1 MRLVCCTLVLVALA
15 HQATAILR
23 GGDSLAPTST
33 DQADRIVESL
43 NQNARD
49 EALANSA
56 RAMKFQEIS
65 AGTKVTDGQSAA
77 LAEAMGGGMKA
88 LAPEKFTPKTFKVA
102 PPEKGGFPVKPAP
115 GQNDPVVH
123 IRPRYDYAETVKM
136 TSDYLGSHSYKDD
149 IKSLLMEIDRSENT
163 IKGLKLRIVEKEN
176 FIDSLVKR
184 EDMLQEDV
192 NKDKQAVENLHSHV
206 KALRARVE
214 RIKKTKQLAE
224 LQAQYNE
231 YSAAA
236 TKLKGQADELAKV
249 KGALESKISTLEDRV
264 SPLLQK
270 ENYEM
275 RASIDVPNRKDD
287 DAGASGAHSGTESHS
302 GSKSGSSSGS
312 GSSSSSSR

>member
-1 MRLVCCTLVLVALA
+1 
-15 HQATAILR
+15 
-23 GGDSLAPTST
+23 
-33 DQADRIVESL
+33 
-43 NQNARD
+43 
-49 EALANSA
+49 
-56 RAMKFQEIS
+56 
-65 AGTKVTDGQSAA
+65 
-77 LAEAMGGGMKA
+77 
-88 LAPEKFTPKTFKVA
+88 
-102 PPEKGGFPVKPAP
+102 
-115 GQNDPVVH
+115 
-123 IRPRYDYAETVKM
+123 
-136 TSDYLGSHSYKDD
+136 
-149 IKSLLMEIDRSENT
+149 MEIDRSENT

-236 TKLKGQADELAKV
+236 TKLKGQADELSKV

-275 RASIDVPNRKDD
+275 RASIDVSNRPAGAPANAA
-287 DAGASGAHSGTESHS
+287 AGASS
-302 GSKSGSSSGS
+302 GSESGSVSSSG
-312 GSSSSSSR
+312 

>member
-1 MRLVCCTLVLVALA
+1 MQLFSCLLGAMALV
-15 HQATAILR
+15 QAAGILR
-23 GGDSLAPTST
+23 GGDSMTPSST
-33 DQADRIVESL
+33 EQADRIVEGL
-43 NQNARD
+43 NNAARD
-49 EALANSA
+49 DALANAAS
-56 RAMKFQEIS
+56 AMKFQEIS
-65 AGTKVTDGQSAA
+65 ASTKMADGQSAA
-77 LAEAMGGGMKA
+77 LAEAQGAGM
-88 LAPEKFTPKTFKVA
+88 LGPEKFTPKTFKVGPA
-102 PPEKGGFPVKPAP
+102 DKGGFPVKPAP

-275 RASIDVPNRKDD
+275 RASIDVPNRHDHDD
-287 DAGASGAHSGTESHS
+287 HHDDNADAVGAAAVKAATSGMSGASGTG
-302 GSKSGSSSGS
+302 KF
-312 GSSSSSSR
+312 

>member
-1 MRLVCCTLVLVALA
+1 MRAILVLCLAVIALD
-15 HQATAILR
+15 QVTGILR
-23 GGDSLAPTST
+23 GGDTLSAANNDDYLDKVTDSLTNKA
-33 DQADRIVESL
+33 REESL
-43 NQNARD
+43 Q
-49 EALANSA
+49 NSA
-56 RAMKFQEIS
+56 RAMKFQEVN
-65 AGTKVTDGQSAA
+65 AGSRVTDGQSAA
-77 LAEAMGGGMKA
+77 LQEAQGAGM
-88 LAPEKFTPKTFKVA
+88 LAPEKFTPKTYKVA
-102 PPEKGGFPVKPAP
+102 PSEKGGFPVKPAP
-115 GQNDPVVH
+115 GQNDPIVH
-123 IRPRYDYAETVKM
+123 IRPRYDYAEAVKM
-136 TSDYLGSHSYKDD
+136 TSDYLGTHSYKDD

-236 TKLKGQADELAKV
+236 TKLKGQADELSKV

-275 RASIDVPNRKDD
+275 RASIDVSNRATPAPANVGA
-287 DAGASGAHSGTESHS
+287 AGAA
-302 GSKSGSSSGS
+302 GSSSGS
-312 GSSSSSSR
+312 GSGSGSSK

>member
-1 MRLVCCTLVLVALA
+1 MLRAIVATLCVVHCA
-15 HQATAILR
+15 AILR
-23 GGDSLAPTST
+23 GGDNLAPTST
-33 DQADRIVESL
+33 DQADRIVDSL
-43 NQNARD
+43 NNQARE
-49 EALANSA
+49 EALQNSA

-65 AGTKVTDGQSAA
+65 ASTKMTDGQSAA
-77 LAEAMGGGMKA
+77 LAEGASAGVQA
-88 LAPEKFTPKTFKVA
+88 LGPEKFTPKTFKVA

-236 TKLKGQADELAKV
+236 TKLKGQADELAKF

-275 RASIDVPNRKDD
+275 RASIDVPNRKEETGSESA
-287 DAGASGAHSGTESHS
+287 AGASKAASSA
-302 GSKSGSSSGS
+302 GSSSSGS
-312 GSSSSSSR
+312 GSSSK

>member
-1 MRLVCCTLVLVALA
+1 MSRALVLALCVVAA
-15 HQATAILR
+15 HGILR
-23 GGDSLAPTST
+23 GGDALNSNDDYLDKIS
-33 DQADRIVESL
+33 DSL
-43 NQNARD
+43 NNKARD
-49 EALANSA
+49 DAILDAS
-56 RAMKFQEIS
+56 RAMKFQEVSANTQLADSQS
-65 AGTKVTDGQSAA
+65 AGLEEAA
-77 LAEAMGGGMKA
+77 GAGLAG

-123 IRPRYDYAETVKM
+123 IRPRYDYAEAVKM

-236 TKLKGQADELAKV
+236 TKLKGQADELTKV
-249 KGALESKISTLEDRV
+249 KGALESKITTLSERV

-275 RASIDVPNRKDD
+275 RASIDVSNKAHSEEKDL
-287 DAGASGAHSGTESHS
+287 DARLGAEGNNGGSGAAGPGASGQ
-302 GSKSGSSSGS
+302 KK
-312 GSSSSSSR
+312 

>member
-1 MRLVCCTLVLVALA
+1 MLRAIVATLCVVHCA
-15 HQATAILR
+15 AILR
-23 GGDSLAPTST
+23 GGDNLAPTST
-33 DQADRIVESL
+33 DQADRIVDSL
-43 NQNARD
+43 NNQARE
-49 EALANSA
+49 EALQNSA

-65 AGTKVTDGQSAA
+65 ASTKMTDGQSAA
-77 LAEAMGGGMKA
+77 LAEGASAGVQA
-88 LAPEKFTPKTFKVA
+88 LGPEKFTPKTFKVA

-275 RASIDVPNRKDD
+275 RASIDVPNRKEETGSESA
-287 DAGASGAHSGTESHS
+287 AGASKAASSA
-302 GSKSGSSSGS
+302 GSSSSGS
-312 GSSSSSSR
+312 GSSSK

>member
-1 MRLVCCTLVLVALA
+1 MRLFVSCLVALVVA
-15 HQATAILR
+15 PATGILR
-23 GGDSLAPTST
+23 GGDTLAAMNDGDYLDKITDSLNSKA
-33 DQADRIVESL
+33 REESL
-43 NQNARD
+43 
-49 EALANSA
+49 LNSA
-56 RAMKFQEIS
+56 RAMKFQEVN
-65 AGTKVTDGQSAA
+65 AGSQVTDGQSAA
-77 LAEAMGGGMKA
+77 MQEASAAGM

-102 PPEKGGFPVKPAP
+102 PPEKGGFPLKPAP
-115 GQNDPVVH
+115 GQNDPIVH
-123 IRPRYDYAETVKM
+123 IRPRYDYAEAFKM
-136 TSDYLGSHSYKDD
+136 TSDYLGTHSYKDD

-236 TKLKGQADELAKV
+236 SKLKGQADELSKV

-275 RASIDVPNRKDD
+275 RASIDVSNRASPPPANVGA
-287 DAGASGAHSGTESHS
+287 DAGSGAKPSS
-302 GSKSGSSSGS
+302 SSSGS
-312 GSSSSSSR
+312 GSTSRR

>member
-1 MRLVCCTLVLVALA
+1 LTLLSLEVATGVLTGSNTLSPGDDSDY
-15 HQATAILR
+15 QDKIM
-23 GGDSLAPTST
+23 DSLNDKARQ
-33 DQADRIVESL
+33 DSL
-43 NQNARD
+43 
-49 EALANSA
+49 LSSS
-56 RAMKFQEIS
+56 RAMKFQEVSAQAKIADSQS
-65 AGTKVTDGQSAA
+65 AGLAVAA
-77 LAEAMGGGMKA
+77 AGGLRG

-123 IRPRYDYAETVKM
+123 IRPRYDYAEAVKI

-192 NKDKQAVENLHSHV
+192 NKDRSAVENLHAHM

-236 TKLKGQADELAKV
+236 TKLKGQADELSKV

-275 RASIDVPNRKDD
+275 RASIDVSNRHEDHQEHHEQSHHE
-287 DAGASGAHSGTESHS
+287 DAEHSPEAGMPSTSHS
-302 GSKSGSSSGS
+302 GSGSGS
-312 GSSSSSSR
+312 GSK

>member
-1 MRLVCCTLVLVALA
+1 MRAILVLCLAVIALD
-15 HQATAILR
+15 QVTGILR
-23 GGDSLAPTST
+23 GGDTLSAANNDDYLDKIT
-33 DQADRIVESL
+33 DNLTNKAREESL
-43 NQNARD
+43 Q
-49 EALANSA
+49 NSA
-56 RAMKFQEIS
+56 RAMKFQEVN
-65 AGTKVTDGQSAA
+65 AGSRVTDGQSAA
-77 LAEAMGGGMKA
+77 LQEAQGAGM
-88 LAPEKFTPKTFKVA
+88 LAPEKFTPKTYKVA

-115 GQNDPVVH
+115 GQNDPIVH
-123 IRPRYDYAETVKM
+123 IRPRYDYAEAVKM
-136 TSDYLGSHSYKDD
+136 TSDYLGTHSYKDD

-236 TKLKGQADELAKV
+236 TKLKGQADELSKV

-275 RASIDVPNRKDD
+275 RASIDVSNRATPAPANVGA
-287 DAGASGAHSGTESHS
+287 AGAA
-302 GSKSGSSSGS
+302 GSSSGS
-312 GSSSSSSR
+312 GSGSGSSK

>member
-1 MRLVCCTLVLVALA
+1 MLRAIVATLCVVHCA
-15 HQATAILR
+15 AILR
-23 GGDSLAPTST
+23 GGDNLAPTST
-33 DQADRIVESL
+33 DQADRIVDSL
-43 NQNARD
+43 NNQARE
-49 EALANSA
+49 EALQNSA

-65 AGTKVTDGQSAA
+65 ASTKMTDAQSAA
-77 LAEAMGGGMKA
+77 LAEGASAGVQA
-88 LAPEKFTPKTFKVA
+88 LGPEKFTPKTFKVA

-275 RASIDVPNRKDD
+275 RASIDVPNRKEETGSESA
-287 DAGASGAHSGTESHS
+287 AGASKAASSA
-302 GSKSGSSSGS
+302 GSSSSGS
-312 GSSSSSSR
+312 GSSSK

>member
-1 MRLVCCTLVLVALA
+1 MLRAIVATLCVVQCA
-15 HQATAILR
+15 AILR
-23 GGDSLAPTST
+23 GGDNLSPTST
-33 DQADRIVESL
+33 DQADRIVDSL
-43 NQNARD
+43 NNQARE
-49 EALANSA
+49 EALQNSA

-65 AGTKVTDGQSAA
+65 ASTKMADGQSAA
-77 LAEAMGGGMKA
+77 LAEGASAGVQA
-88 LAPEKFTPKTFKVA
+88 LGPEKFTPKTFKVA

-275 RASIDVPNRKDD
+275 RASIDVPNRKEETGSESV
-287 DAGASGAHSGTESHS
+287 AGASKAA
-302 GSKSGSSSGS
+302 GSSSSSGS
-312 GSSSSSSR
+312 GSSSK

>member
-1 MRLVCCTLVLVALA
+1 MRSVLLLTLVVGAS
-15 HQATAILR
+15 AILR
-23 GGDSLAPTST
+23 GTDSLDRELLAASQPDSLA
-33 DQADRIVESL
+33 DRISDNL
-43 NQNARD
+43 NNRARN
-49 EALANSA
+49 EAFNDAS
-56 RAMKFQEIS
+56 RAMKFQEVS
-65 AGTKVTDGQSAA
+65 AGTTLTSGQSAA
-77 LAEAMGGGMKA
+77 LEAAAGAGIGA
-88 LAPEKFTPKTFKVA
+88 LGPEKFTPKTFKVA
-102 PPEKGGFPVKPAP
+102 PGDKGGFPVKPAP

-123 IRPRYDYAETVKM
+123 IRPRYDYAEAVKM
-136 TSDYLGSHSYKDD
+136 TSDYLGAHSYKDD

-192 NKDKQAVENLHSHV
+192 NKDKTAVENLHSHV

-236 TKLKGQADELAKV
+236 TKLKGQADELSKV
-249 KGALESKISTLEDRV
+249 KGALESKIVGLEDRV
-264 SPLLQK
+264 TPLLQK

-275 RASIDVPNRKDD
+275 RASIDVGNKKAAAHRAPPVDHENLDKV
-287 DAGASGAHSGTESHS
+287 AGESGAGESGAA
-302 GSKSGSSSGS
+302 K
-312 GSSSSSSR
+312 